1 MLTSRDSPLPP
12 TPTEVRMSRYRIPAQ
27 DPRLTVIVGW
37 DNPLATFF
45 AQVFDPALEDDD
57 EADLLWIGAAPHE
70 IPTVAALQAQLAGW
84 ATLPAALVAQLTREQ
99 QAATP
104 PTPLQRWA
112 HRVLAGAG
120 ATSPGHTHP

>member
-1 MLTSRDSPLPP
+1 
-12 TPTEVRMSRYRIPAQ
+12 MSRYRIPAQ
-27 DPRLTVIVGW
+27 DPALTVIVGW

-45 AQVFDPALEDDD
+45 AEVVDPSIEEDE
-57 EADLLWIGAAPHE
+57 EAYLLWIGTALQA

-84 ATLPAALVAQLTREQ
+84 ATLPPVIVAHLSRDQ

-112 HRVLAGAG
+112 LQILDGA
-120 ATSPGHTHP
+120 

>member
-1 MLTSRDSPLPP
+1 
-12 TPTEVRMSRYRIPAQ
+12 MSRYSIPAQ
-27 DPRLTVIVGW
+27 HAALTIVVGW
-37 DNPLATFF
+37 DNPLQTFF
-45 AQVFDPALEDDD
+45 AQAFDPSVEDEA
-57 EADLLWIGAAPHE
+57 EADLLWIGTALQA

-112 HRVLAGAG
+112 LQLLNGASPAGKL
-120 ATSPGHTHP
+120 P